1 MMENLFYDF
10 RYGFRS
16 LLKNPAFSIIAILA
30 VMLGTGANSAIFSVV
45 NAILLRPLA
54 FNEPE
59 RLVMVWGNNVK
70 SGVPTYPLSVP
81 DFLDYREHNQ
91 VFEQLASFAYDDF
104 NLSTGYDPEHVPGT
118 FVSANFFSLLG
129 VNPMLGRGFLTRED
143 EAGADRVV
151 IISHGLWKRRFG
163 ADPNFVGQTILLNG
177 ASFTAVGVMPS
188 DFQSPNAQDNPQI
201 WVPMSFDGADRFRV
215 PASAGG
221 TDIKNRAH
229 RFLIGVARLKPNVT
243 ISQAQSDLELVA
255 RQIEQQYPDINTGLS
270 VNIVSLH
277 KQIIGN
283 IKPALLVLLAA
294 VVSVLLI
301 ACANVA
307 NLLLAR
313 AAARQKEFAVRAAL
327 GASRFRLI
335 RQLLAESLLLSLI
348 GGALGLVLAFAGIKL
363 LLSLNPPNIPRIGE
377 INVDGR
383 VLGFTLL
390 VSILTGIIFGL
401 APALQASK
409 PDLNETLKESS
420 RGSTGGRGRQ
430 RIRGLLVISEI
441 VVTTVLLIIASLM
454 VKSFWSLQ
462 NVNPGF
468 NPDNTLTMM
477 VNLPPGKYSENHQII
492 GYYEQLLKRIETLP
506 GVQSVGAVTNLPL
519 TSTVVRFRFTIDG
532 RPPATPGERLV
543 ATTGAINSGYFRT
556 IGIPLLTG
564 RYFTEQDRDKS
575 PSVVIINDT
584 IARRYWPGEDP
595 IGRHLTLP
603 SLGGISREVVG
614 VVGDIKHSGLD
625 TESGAQ
631 MYLPYLQRP
640 WTFMSLVVRAQSDP
654 ARMAEVVRHEIAV
667 LDANQSAYDVKTMQ
681 QVVSESVSQPRLY
694 TLLLGVFAAV
704 AVILAAV
711 GIYGVMN
718 YLVTQRVHEI
728 GIRMALGA
736 QATDIFKI
744 IVGQGMLL
752 ALTGVVIGVVAA
764 FFGTRIMESLLF
776 GVSTKDLTTFLG
788 IPLVL
793 VAIAFLSIYLP
804 ARRAMKVDPMV
815 ALRQE

>member
-1 MMENLFYDF
+1 MENLLYDF
-10 RYGFRS
+10 RYGFRT
-16 LLKNPAFSIIAILA
+16 LMKNPAFSVVAILA
-30 VMLGTGANSAIFSVV
+30 IMLGTGANSAIFSVV

-54 FNEPE
+54 FNEPD

-70 SGVPTYPLSVP
+70 SGVPQYPLSVL

-91 VFEQLASFAYDDF
+91 VFEQVASFAYEDF
-104 NLSTGYDPEHVPGT
+104 NLSAGEEPEHYPGSI
-118 FVSANFFSLLG
+118 VSANFFSLLG
-129 VNPMLGRGFLTRED
+129 VNPTVGRAFAPEED
-143 EAGADRVV
+143 QAGADRVV
-151 IISHGLWKRRFG
+151 ILSNGLWKRRFG
-163 ADPNFVGQTILLNG
+163 ADPNLVGQTILLNG
-177 ASFTAVGVMPS
+177 ASFTVVGVMPS
-188 DFQSPNAQDNPQI
+188 NFQSPNAQDNPQI
-201 WVPMSFDGADRFRV
+201 WVPMSFDGGDPFRL

-221 TDIKNRAH
+221 SEFKNRTH
-229 RFLIGVARLKPNVT
+229 RFLIGVARLKPGVT
-243 ISQAQSDLELVA
+243 ISQAQADMETVA

-283 IKPALLVLLAA
+283 IKPALLVLLVA
-294 VVSVLLI
+294 VGSVLLI

-313 AAARQKEFAVRAAL
+313 AAGRQKEFAIRAAL
-327 GASRFRLI
+327 GAGRLRLI
-335 RQLLAESLLLSLI
+335 RQLLTESLLLALI
-348 GGALGLVLAFAGIKL
+348 GGALGLLFAFAGIKL
-363 LLSLNPPNIPRIGE
+363 LLSLNPPNIPRLGE

-390 VSILTGIIFGL
+390 VSILTGVVFGL
-401 APALQASK
+401 VPALQASR
-409 PDLNETLKESS
+409 PDLNETLKEGS

-430 RIRGLLVISEI
+430 QVRGLIVISEV
-441 VVTTVLLIIASLM
+441 VVTTVLLIIAGLM
-454 VKSFWSLQ
+454 IKSFWSLQ

-468 NPDNTLTMM
+468 NPANTLTMM
-477 VNLPPGKYSENHQII
+477 VNLAPAKYSETHQVRDF
-492 GYYEQLLKRIETLP
+492 YDVLLKRIETLP

-543 ATTGAINSGYFRT
+543 ATTGAVNSNYFRA
-556 IGIPLLTG
+556 IGIPLLKG

-575 PSVVIINDT
+575 PPVIIINDT
-584 IARRYWPGEDP
+584 MARRHWPGEDP
-595 IGRHLTLP
+595 IGRRLTLP
-603 SLGGISREVVG
+603 SLGGISREIVG

-631 MYLPYLQRP
+631 MYLPYPQQP
-640 WTFMSLVVRAQSDP
+640 WNFMSLVVRAQSDP
-654 ARMAEVVRHEIAV
+654 TKMAGAVRHEIAA
-667 LDANQSAYDVKTMQ
+667 LDTNQSAYDVKTMQ

-704 AVILAAV
+704 AMILAAV

-718 YLVTQRVHEI
+718 YLVTQRIHEI

-736 QATDIFKI
+736 QASHIFKM

-752 ALTGVVIGVVAA
+752 VLIGVVAGLVAA
-764 FFGTRIMESLLF
+764 FLLTRIMESLLF
-776 GVSTKDLTTFLG
+776 GVSARDLATFLG
-788 IPLVL
+788 IPIVL
-793 VAIAFLSIYLP
+793 AVVAFLSIYIP
-804 ARRAMKVDPMV
+804 ARRAMRVNPMV

>member
-1 MMENLFYDF
+1 MENLLYDF
-10 RYGFRS
+10 RYGFRT
-16 LLKNPAFSIIAILA
+16 LMKNPAFSVVAILA
-30 VMLGTGANSAIFSVV
+30 IMLGTGANSAIFSVV

-54 FNEPE
+54 FNEPD

-70 SGVPTYPLSVP
+70 SGVPQYPLSVL

-91 VFEQLASFAYDDF
+91 VFEQVASFAYEDF
-104 NLSTGYDPEHVPGT
+104 NLSAGEEPEHYPGSI
-118 FVSANFFSLLG
+118 VSANFFSLLG
-129 VNPMLGRGFLTRED
+129 VNPTVGRAFAPEED
-143 EAGADRVV
+143 QAGADRVV
-151 IISHGLWKRRFG
+151 ILSNGLWKRRFG
-163 ADPNFVGQTILLNG
+163 ADPNLVGQTILLNG
-177 ASFTAVGVMPS
+177 ASFTVVGVMPS
-188 DFQSPNAQDNPQI
+188 NFQSPNAQDNPQI
-201 WVPMSFDGADRFRV
+201 WVPMSFDGGDPFRL

-221 TDIKNRAH
+221 SEFKNRTH
-229 RFLIGVARLKPNVT
+229 RFLIGVARLKPGVT
-243 ISQAQSDLELVA
+243 ISQAQADMETVA

-283 IKPALLVLLAA
+283 IKPALLVLLVA
-294 VVSVLLI
+294 VGSVLLI

-313 AAARQKEFAVRAAL
+313 AAGRQKEFAIRAAL
-327 GASRFRLI
+327 GAGRLRLI
-335 RQLLAESLLLSLI
+335 RQLLTESLLLALI
-348 GGALGLVLAFAGIKL
+348 GGALGLLFAFAGIKL
-363 LLSLNPPNIPRIGE
+363 LLSLNPPNIPRLGE

-390 VSILTGIIFGL
+390 VSILTGVVFGL
-401 APALQASK
+401 VPALQASR
-409 PDLNETLKESS
+409 PDLNETLKEGS

-430 RIRGLLVISEI
+430 QVRGLIVISEV
-441 VVTTVLLIIASLM
+441 VVTTVLLIIAGLM
-454 VKSFWSLQ
+454 IKSFWSLQ

-468 NPDNTLTMM
+468 NPANTLTMM
-477 VNLPPGKYSENHQII
+477 VNLAPAKYSETHQVRDF
-492 GYYEQLLKRIETLP
+492 YDVLLKRIETLP

-543 ATTGAINSGYFRT
+543 ATTGAVNSNYFRA
-556 IGIPLLTG
+556 IGIPLLKG

-575 PSVVIINDT
+575 PPVIIINDT
-584 IARRYWPGEDP
+584 MARRYWPGEDP
-595 IGRHLTLP
+595 IGRRMTLP
-603 SLGGISREVVG
+603 SLGGISREIVG

-631 MYLPYLQRP
+631 MYLPYPQQP
-640 WTFMSLVVRAQSDP
+640 WNFMSLVVRAQSDP
-654 ARMAEVVRHEIAV
+654 TKMAGAVRHEIAA
-667 LDANQSAYDVKTMQ
+667 LDTNQSAYDVKTMQ

-704 AVILAAV
+704 AMILAAV

-718 YLVTQRVHEI
+718 YLVTQRIHEI

-736 QATDIFKI
+736 QASHIFKM

-752 ALTGVVIGVVAA
+752 VLIGVVAGLVAA
-764 FFGTRIMESLLF
+764 FLLTRIMESLLF
-776 GVSTKDLTTFLG
+776 GVSARDLATFLG
-788 IPLVL
+788 IPIVL
-793 VAIAFLSIYLP
+793 AVVAFLSIYIP
-804 ARRAMKVDPMV
+804 ARRAMRVNPMV

>member
-70 SGVPTYPLSVP
+70 SGVPQYPLSVL

-91 VFEQLASFAYDDF
+91 VFEQLACFAYDDF
-104 NLSTGYDPEHVPGT
+104 NLSTGYDPEHVPGS

-129 VNPMLGRGFLTRED
+129 VNPMLGRGFRTRED

-163 ADPNFVGQTILLNG
+163 ADPNFIGQTIMLNG

-188 DFQSPNAQDNPQI
+188 NFQSPNAQDNPQI
-201 WVPMSFDGADRFRV
+201 WVPMSFDGADRFRI

-221 TDIKNRAH
+221 TDFRNRAH
-229 RFLIGVARLKPNVT
+229 RFLIGVARLKPDVA
-243 ISQAQSDLELVA
+243 ISQAQSEMEIVA
-255 RQIEQQYPDINTGLS
+255 RQIEQQYPDVNTGLS

-313 AAARQKEFAVRAAL
+313 AAARQKEFAVRSAL
-327 GASRFRLI
+327 GASRSRLI

-348 GGALGLVLAFAGIKL
+348 GGALGLLLAFAGIKL
-363 LLSLNPPNIPRIGE
+363 LLSLNPPNIPRLGE
-377 INVDGR
+377 IDVDIR

-390 VSILTGIIFGL
+390 VSILTGIVFGL

-430 RIRGLLVISEI
+430 RIRGLLVVSEI
-441 VVTTVLLIIASLM
+441 VVTTVLLIIAGLM

-477 VNLPPGKYSENHQII
+477 VNLPPGKYSENPQII
-492 GYYEQLLKRIETLP
+492 GYYEQLLKRLETLP

-519 TSTVVRFRFTIDG
+519 TSTVMRFRFTIDG

-543 ATTGAINSGYFRT
+543 ATTGAINSAYFRT
-556 IGIPLLTG
+556 IGIPLITG

-631 MYLPYLQRP
+631 VYLPYLQRP
-640 WTFMSLVVRAQSDP
+640 WNFMSLVVRAQSDP

-704 AVILAAV
+704 AMILAAV

-736 QATDIFKI
+736 QAMEIFKM

-752 ALTGVVIGVVAA
+752 ALTGVVIGLAVAVL
-764 FFGTRIMESLLF
+764 GTRVMESLLF
-776 GVSTKDLTTFLG
+776 GVSTRDLTTFLG

-793 VAIAFLSIYLP
+793 AAIAFLSIYIP